1 MFETSIRAAWTSL
14 ALSVTGDGRSG
25 SIEGLGGSAGDGLAA
40 LLKVIL
46 ALLVIIG
53 LIVWL
58 LRLLSR
64 RGRMFRTHQAM
75 QSWGGV
81 PLGQNKSLQ
90 LGEVGGVFYLIG
102 VGDEVRLIDKITS
115 PEEAERLRQLLAERE
130 AAGVR
135 TFTRIRDWLDRRT
148 PAAGAA
154 RDENEPDSP
163 SFHELIHRKM
173 RQLNEQRRQQM
184 DGWLE
189 QEEAEERTKKP

>member
-90 LGEVGGVFYLIG
+90 LVEVGGIFI
-102 VGDEVRLIDKITS
+102 
-115 PEEAERLRQLLAERE
+115 
-130 AAGVR
+130 
-135 TFTRIRDWLDRRT
+135 
-148 PAAGAA
+148 
-154 RDENEPDSP
+154 
-163 SFHELIHRKM
+163 
-173 RQLNEQRRQQM
+173 
-184 DGWLE
+184 
-189 QEEAEERTKKP
+189 

>member
-1 MFETSIRAAWTSL
+1 MLETSILADWTSL
-14 ALSVTGDGRSG
+14 ALSVTGNGQNG
-25 SIEGLGGSAGDGLAA
+25 PIEGLGGSAGDGLAA

-46 ALLVIIG
+46 ALLVVIG

-58 LRLLSR
+58 LRLLTR
-64 RGRMFRTHQAM
+64 RGRFFRTHQAM
-75 QSWGGV
+75 QSWGGI

-90 LGEVGGVFYLIG
+90 LVEVGGVFYLIG

-115 PEEAERLRQLLAERE
+115 PEEAERLRRLLAEE
-130 AAGVR
+130 SETAGAR
-135 TFTRIRDWLDRRT
+135 TFTRIRDWLDRRK
-148 PAAGAA
+148 PAEAA
-154 RDENEPDSP
+154 RKESEPDSP

-173 RQLNEQRRQQM
+173 QQLSEQRRQQM

>member
-1 MFETSIRAAWTSL
+1 M
-14 ALSVTGDGRSG
+14 
-25 SIEGLGGSAGDGLAA
+25 
-40 LLKVIL
+40 
-46 ALLVIIG
+46 
-53 LIVWL
+53 
-58 LRLLSR
+58 
-64 RGRMFRTHQAM
+64 
-75 QSWGGV
+75 
-81 PLGQNKSLQ
+81 
-90 LGEVGGVFYLIG
+90 IG

-130 AAGVR
+130 TAGVR

-154 RDENEPDSP
+154 RDESEPDSP

>member
-64 RGRMFRTHQAM
+64 RGRMFRTPQAM

-90 LGEVGGVFYLIG
+90 LVEVGGIFI
-102 VGDEVRLIDKITS
+102 
-115 PEEAERLRQLLAERE
+115 
-130 AAGVR
+130 
-135 TFTRIRDWLDRRT
+135 
-148 PAAGAA
+148 
-154 RDENEPDSP
+154 
-163 SFHELIHRKM
+163 
-173 RQLNEQRRQQM
+173 
-184 DGWLE
+184 
-189 QEEAEERTKKP
+189 